1 MAVLKPRERL
11 VYFRIS
17 EDEFRQFVSVCEQA
31 GARSMSDL
39 ARSAVQRLIAD
50 GNRQREDEEL
60 ADKMHRLERLIAEVT
75 EQLQILN
82 HSKVSFANNNGRGG
96 E

>member
-1 MAVLKPRERL
+1 
-11 VYFRIS
+11 
-17 EDEFRQFVSVCEQA
+17 
-31 GARSMSDL
+31 
-39 ARSAVQRLIAD
+39 
-50 GNRQREDEEL
+50 
-60 ADKMHRLERLIAEVT
+60 MHRLERLIAEVT